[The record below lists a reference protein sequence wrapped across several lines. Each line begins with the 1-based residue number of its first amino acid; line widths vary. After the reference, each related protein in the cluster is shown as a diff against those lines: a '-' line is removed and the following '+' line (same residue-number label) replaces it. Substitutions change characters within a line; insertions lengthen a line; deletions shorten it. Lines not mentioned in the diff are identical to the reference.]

1 MTRQQPA
8 YLCAGERA
16 GSVPVCAGVCQC
28 AGERAGSVPV
38 CASVPG
44 ACRCVPV
51 CRERAS
57 VCRERASVCQC
68 VPGLRQ
74 GCACDACPALH
85 LIGRLS

>member
-16 GSVPVCAGVCQC
+16 GVCRCVPVCRGACRERAGVCQC
-28 AGERAGSVPV
+28 AGSVPV

-44 ACRCVPV
+44 A
-51 CRERAS
+51 
-57 VCRERASVCQC
+57 CQC